1 MLNSKDKFKGKH
13 SIVIISN
20 SYAEKKIKKEFY
32 SNFLRE
38 EIALRKLQ
46 NYHFVPKLLGS
57 DHNFL
62 TIKME
67 KIEGVN
73 LLTIIKL
80 YKKNRLSKEFI
91 LSIFKII
98 FKICFIMDLEK
109 IYKDEWNRPFK
120 HIIFTRESIKI
131 IDFDRS
137 VFNTNKKNTLQFISF
152 IFGFWKF
159 FNKGEFFTC
168 LYEFS
173 IFYEK
178 QIEKYQSFFIDL
190 PY

>member
-1 MLNSKDKFKGKH
+1 MSNSKNKFEGKH
-13 SIVIISN
+13 SIVIIST

-32 SNFLRE
+32 SNFLKE
-38 EIALRKLQ
+38 EMALRKLQ
-46 NYHFVPKLLGS
+46 NYHFIPKLLGS

-80 YKKNRLSKEFI
+80 YRKRKISEDLI

-98 FKICFIMDLEK
+98 FKICFVMDLEK

-120 HIIFTRESIKI
+120 HVIFAKESIKI

-137 VFNTNKKNTLQFISF
+137 VFNTSKKNTLQFLSF
-152 IFGFWKF
+152 VFGFWKM
-159 FNKGEFFTC
+159 FNTRQFFTY

-178 QIEKYQSFFIDL
+178 QIEKYQSFFIDS